1 MVRTVLYVVDSLG
14 LSGKTQSLVNLALG
28 LDPARY
34 RGVIASFAPPEGM
47 LADRLTAGGVPI
59 VHVPV
64 ADGLQPG
71 AIARLLSLGR
81 DVEPAVMHCYNPRP
95 MLYGGLAGAVTARP
109 VIGTLSA
116 FACLPADQ
124 PYPFLP
130 QPLQTRSRRN
140 RLRNR
145 VLGRLMRQLATVSR
159 RAGEAFCQA
168 HAIPPRKLR
177 VIGYGVDIDGIEQ
190 ITAAEVDRLRA
201 EIGVRPGEILVGSV
215 GRLVEQK
222 DYPTQLRALALA
234 ARRVPIRMAIAG
246 GGPLAG
252 DLTALARQLG
262 IADRLCLLGER
273 RDVTTFLRAIDAFVI
288 ASKFEPFGVA
298 VLEAMAAGLPI
309 ISTDVNE
316 LAEILDGGRAG
327 VLVPAERPQPLA
339 DALIAVASQ
348 PALRARLGNHARTV
362 ARDRHSQA
370 AAVTAYQRLYDD
382 VVTEAAR

>member
-1 MVRTVLYVVDSLG
+1 
-14 LSGKTQSLVNLALG
+14 
-28 LDPARY
+28 
-34 RGVIASFAPPEGM
+34 M
-47 LADRLTAGGVPI
+47 LAERLAAGGVP
-59 VHVPV
+59 VTHVPV

-71 AIARLLSLGR
+71 AIARLLGLGR
-81 DVEPAVMHCYNPRP
+81 EVQPALVHCYNPRP

-116 FACLPADQ
+116 FACLPPDR

-159 RAGEAFCQA
+159 RAGEAFCRA
-168 HAIPPRKLR
+168 HAIPQDKLR
-177 VIGYGVDIDGIEQ
+177 VIGYGVDIDEIERVP
-190 ITAAEVDRLRA
+190 AADVDRLRA
-201 EIGVRPGEILVGSV
+201 EVGTRPGEILVGSV

-222 DYPTQLRALALA
+222 DYPTQLRALAIA
-234 ARRVPIRMAIAG
+234 ARRVPIRMAVAG
-246 GGPLAG
+246 AGPLAG
-252 DLTALARQLG
+252 ELAALARQLG
-262 IADRLCLLGER
+262 VADRVCWLGER
-273 RDVTTFLRAIDAFVI
+273 RDVTVFLRAIDAFVI

-309 ISTDVNE
+309 VATDVNE
-316 LAEILDGGRAG
+316 LSEILDGGRAG
-327 VLVPAERPQPLA
+327 VLVPAERPEPLA

-348 PALRARLGNHARTV
+348 PTLRARLGNHARTV
-362 ARDRHSQA
+362 ARDRHSQT

-382 VVTEAAR
+382 VVAEVAR